1 LRGGTLIS
9 AERIIRSLEE
19 AISKANTEMDQKIVE
34 LLDLYDGPFSNVLR
48 ENAVVA
54 KDSGLPICQDTG
66 FLEFFVFQGN
76 EVALEEPMI
85 ETLNSAVKNVYTD
98 SPFRYSIVSDPLLKR
113 KNTGD
118 NTPVICHLFPT
129 RGDKLE
135 IRFLVKGG
143 GSENLSRLF
152 MLNPS
157 ATVDELVRTVVESLR
172 ESGARGCPPLKV
184 GIGIGGSSDKAMVLA
199 KLALTRSFDEKHQD
213 KDYAALEERILREIN
228 GLKIG
233 YQGLGTGITAYSVHI
248 ETYPTHIATMPVGL
262 ATDCYIAR
270 KGRVVFED

>member
-1 LRGGTLIS
+1 MIS
-9 AERIIRSLEE
+9 AKRIIGNLEE
-19 AISKANTEMDQKIVE
+19 AISRANSEMDPKIVE
-34 LLDLYDGPFSNVLR
+34 LLDLYDGPFSSVLR
-48 ENAVVA
+48 ENAAMA
-54 KDSGLPICQDTG
+54 KNSGLPICQDTG

-76 EVALEEPMI
+76 EVALEEPII

-98 SPFRYSIVSDPLLKR
+98 SPFRYSIVSDPLLNR

-118 NTPVICHLFPT
+118 NTPVICHLFPI
-129 RGDKLE
+129 RGDELE

-157 ATVDELVRTVVESLR
+157 ATVDELVHTVVESLR
-172 ESGARGCPPLKV
+172 ESAARGCPPLKV

-199 KLALTRSFDEKHQD
+199 KLALTRSFDEKHPD
-213 KDYAALEERILREIN
+213 KDYAALEERILREVN
-228 GLKIG
+228 DLEIG

-248 ETYPTHIATMPVGL
+248 ETYPTHIAIMPVGL

-270 KGRVVFED
+270 KGRVIFED